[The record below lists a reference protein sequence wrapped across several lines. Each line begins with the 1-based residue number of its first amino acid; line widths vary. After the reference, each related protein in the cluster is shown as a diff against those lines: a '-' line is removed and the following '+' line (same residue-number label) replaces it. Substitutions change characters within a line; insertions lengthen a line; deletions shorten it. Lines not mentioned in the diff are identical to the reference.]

1 MNIARQI
8 RRRRKK
14 AIMGFKNKGGAKL
27 TTTLSAIGTILR
39 ATGAGQFTTLMMD
52 SDGFNHTLLEMMGE
66 RDQNG
71 KLKPSE
77 QQSQEGGVILANL
90 FEADGGEAL
99 FAAAESDA
107 DIVIIDTPAGGLDR
121 IEELSSNLAASDLIE
136 QFIAHERDVAIITP
150 FDPFPGT
157 IRGVRTALDRFG
169 SNVVHIAARDM
180 VGKSE
185 KDYRLWNRDD
195 VVDRFGRV
203 ISGKTRKA
211 LEAAGGIE
219 IPIHGLHAGTFAL
232 MRALA
237 LDFNTAA
244 TATDIRSWESWDSMG
259 VRNWLKAWFPAMDK
273 LRLFLEF
280 DDSVEWKGWT
290 S

>member
-1 MNIARQI
+1 MNLARQMK
-8 RRRRKK
+8 RRRKK
-14 AIMGFKNKGGAKL
+14 ALMGFKNKGGAKL
-27 TTTLSAIGTILR
+27 TTTMSALGTILR
-39 ATGAGQFTTLMMD
+39 ATGEGQFTTMMLD
-52 SDGFNHTLLEMMGE
+52 SDGFNRTLTEMMGE
-66 RDQNG
+66 RDDNG
-71 KLKPSE
+71 RLKPSE
-77 QQSQEGGVILANL
+77 QQSQNRGVISADL
-90 FEADGGEAL
+90 FEVDGGEAL

-107 DIVIIDTPAGGLDR
+107 DIVIIDTPAGGLDKVND
-121 IEELSSNLAASDLIE
+121 LSSNLAALDLIE

-157 IRGVRTALDRFG
+157 IRGVKSALERFG
-169 SNVVHIAARDM
+169 NHVTHIAARDM
-180 VGKSE
+180 VGKSA

-195 VVDRFGRV
+195 VVDRFGRI

-219 IPIHGLHAGTFAL
+219 IQIHGLHAGTFAL

-259 VRNWLKAWFPAMDK
+259 VRNWLKAWFPELDK
-273 LRLFLEF
+273 LRPFLEI
-280 DDSVEWKGWT
+280 DESIEWKGWR
-290 S
+290 